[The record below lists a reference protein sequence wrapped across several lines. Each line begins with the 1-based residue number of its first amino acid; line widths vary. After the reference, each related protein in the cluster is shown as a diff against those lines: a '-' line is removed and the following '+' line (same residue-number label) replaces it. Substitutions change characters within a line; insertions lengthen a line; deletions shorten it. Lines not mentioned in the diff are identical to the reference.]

1 MPLNLVS
8 SFTTAESSYCHS
20 SITSYNRKI
29 GFTAVGSLSE
39 GPVLMP
45 INLQGLLI
53 LQRYY
58 SKFIVIIKF
67 KKGRK

>member
-1 MPLNLVS
+1 MLLNIVS
-8 SFTTAESSYCHS
+8 SFTTAESSYCRS
-20 SITSYNRKI
+20 NITSYNRKI

-45 INLQGLLI
+45 INLQGLFK
-53 LQRYY
+53 LQRY
-58 SKFIVIIKF
+58 SKFILIIKF